1 MGTNAWISLLLFPPS
16 NHVFNGFNEGH
27 LITLQFCKGEKVAK
41 KYKSYH
47 KEKVVIFP
55 NFLEELDTTIQL
67 ESSSVIY
74 FDKNRVYLLSIER
87 R

>member
-1 MGTNAWISLLLFPPS
+1 
-16 NHVFNGFNEGH
+16 
-27 LITLQFCKGEKVAK
+27 LIE

-47 KEKVVIFP
+47 KENAIIFP